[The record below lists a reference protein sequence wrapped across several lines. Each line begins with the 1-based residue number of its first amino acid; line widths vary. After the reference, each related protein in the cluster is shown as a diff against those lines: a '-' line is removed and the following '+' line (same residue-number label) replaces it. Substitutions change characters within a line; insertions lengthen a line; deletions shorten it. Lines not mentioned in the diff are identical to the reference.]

1 MRTGEKILTKNHMTE
16 ANITIEE
23 IQSDKPDKVIKL
35 VTISGQ
41 LDESNIDEKAKQLY
55 EVIAATPQNL
65 NLILN
70 LENLEYMNSKSI
82 GYLTDWYGKVSGT
95 NGKIV
100 IVKARQNIADIL
112 NVVGL
117 TQLIP
122 MFQTVEEAK
131 FAILNEQKAS

>member
-1 MRTGEKILTKNHMTE
+1 MTE
-16 ANITIEE
+16 ANIAIEDV
-23 IQSDKPDKVIKL
+23 QSGKADKIIKL

-41 LDESNIDEKAKQLY
+41 LDESNIDEKSKQIYDL
-55 EVIAATPQNL
+55 INQTPQNL

-82 GYLTDWYGKVSGT
+82 GYLTDWYGKISAA

-100 IVKARQNIADIL
+100 IMKAKQNIADIL

-122 MFQTVEEAK
+122 MFATVEEAK
-131 FAILNEQKAS
+131 FAILGEQPA